1 VLRDAE
7 ESGMIELITEQL
19 TSSGGPVLVALLV
32 ISILAGTVFIFKSI
46 QFARMGVGRSAGA
59 EEAVALWTK
68 GEYDEALKR
77 ARADVSPA
85 SAAISGAMA
94 SLIAYPADRD
104 RAREVAAHIALHQLN
119 TMSKR
124 LRFLETVAQAAPM
137 LGLLGTV
144 IGMISAFAE
153 LSTKGGAIDPSALA
167 GGIWV
172 ALITTAAGLSVAI
185 PAYFASMW
193 FEARVDHERA
203 SMEAAIAKVLFSIA
217 PVSQA
222 SPPARPSF
230 GVYQSTV
237 PATSVGG

>member
-1 VLRDAE
+1 
-7 ESGMIELITEQL
+7 MIELLSEQL

-32 ISILAGTVFIFKSI
+32 VSILAGTVFIFKTL
-46 QFARMGVGRSAGA
+46 QFARLGVGRSAGT
-59 EEAVALWTK
+59 EEAVALWAK
-68 GEYDEALKR
+68 GEFNEALQR

-85 SAAISGAMA
+85 SAAVAGAMA
-94 SLIAYPADRD
+94 SLITYPADRD
-104 RAREVAAHIALHQLN
+104 RAREVAAHIAIHQLN

-153 LSTKGGAIDPSALA
+153 LSNKGGAIDPTALA

-172 ALITTAAGLSVAI
+172 ALITTAAGLTVAI

-193 FEARVDHERA
+193 FEARVEHER
-203 SMEAAIAKVLFSIA
+203 SYMEAVIAKVLFSIV
-217 PVSQA
+217 PVAQTA
-222 SPPARPSF
+222 ATQRPSF

-237 PATSVGG
+237 PASVGG